1 MEKDE
6 GIGVSELEIV
16 TGRKELEDEG
26 TPDKIK
32 NNENTNKQTNNN
44 AAVGRSSSKQQRRLM
59 QE

>member
-32 NNENTNKQTNNN
+32 NNENTNKQIITPLLGE
-44 AAVGRSSSKQQRRLM
+44 AAASSSDG
-59 QE
+59 